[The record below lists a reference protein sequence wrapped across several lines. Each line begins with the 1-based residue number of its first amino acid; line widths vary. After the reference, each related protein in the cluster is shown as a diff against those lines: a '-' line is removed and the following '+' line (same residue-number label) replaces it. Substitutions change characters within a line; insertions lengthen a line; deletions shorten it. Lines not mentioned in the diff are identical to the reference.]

1 MALQPTRRL
10 TLPSSGLAPAA
21 QAWPSFHSGPSPRY
35 LREPLMSNVRRHKS
49 IERQLRVKLEVQQ
62 LQCNRS
68 ALERSAPRR
77 VELASGE
84 IHGQPSWQT
93 GFKVPHA
100 AVFTGAEP
108 WRIEG
113 RTPSPCRPPVPPAG
127 GRLTRAAAWTNR
139 NSKNLLLRHILVRH
153 TIRQR
158 EEECE
163 HKLTEFARVQVSFRG
178 ATP

>member
-1 MALQPTRRL
+1 
-10 TLPSSGLAPAA
+10 
-21 QAWPSFHSGPSPRY
+21 
-35 LREPLMSNVRRHKS
+35 MSNVRRHKS

-100 AVFTGAEP
+100 AVFTGRAVAH
-108 WRIEG
+108 R
-113 RTPSPCRPPVPPAG
+113 RSHTKFVQAA
-127 GRLTRAAAWTNR
+127 RLASWRAAHP
-139 NSKNLLLRHILVRH
+139 SSGLDE
-153 TIRQR
+153 Q
-158 EEECE
+158 
-163 HKLTEFARVQVSFRG
+163 KL
-178 ATP
+178 